1 MKKLLV
7 FLTVIFVS
15 DKSECWDLAVAVNNK
30 IQFLNLGDNETVLSD
45 GGFKSVQELAY
56 NQHDEIYVVD
66 KKNGRDSYIFS
77 YKIGI
82 SQQEPKVIISEPS
95 TKIMGVAYD
104 NVTDAIYWTTEKKG
118 ALMWYK
124 HAWHTYSGKVLHQFQ
139 NVTLQGI
146 TVDTCGRY
154 LYWTNTEYRA
164 STIERTRLDY
174 FHREIIIKE
183 NLFNPMGIAVDWHAK
198 KLFWCDD
205 TEGDAFQIE
214 RSNLDGTDREILYKG
229 SYDEPR
235 TMTVARGWLFWIDKA
250 DGRLLSL
257 RTTGPRGLNPLTVQR
272 WGGHTI
278 LKGLTS
284 VVVSSC
290 FANDPR
296 KEILPWV
303 TSVTEVATL
312 EPTATTERNTMPAPS
327 TWPTDVSYCLN
338 DGIISGNTENSVP
351 ACKCPMGYTGARC
364 EIPLCRNYCVHGTC
378 SVEVHTGWPKC
389 LCMSGFGGDRCETD
403 LCNGY
408 CMNGGTCYW
417 NDTLK
422 APSCHCPDGRFS
434 GNRCTED
441 LILLHEYCHLFCRQ
455 EEVFVG
461 LGVLEEL
468 YHCDC
473 SDVYEAVGNS
483 TTPKPE
489 QTIQPE
495 PQTAALLIACIAL
508 GCSVVAL
515 IIFLVVAL
523 RRMSVLNKQPR
534 LRKRI
539 IVNKKARQQ
548 ELPDRRPS
556 GQSTGEQCEI
566 TIENCCNMNICET
579 PCYEPK
585 LRAGKSPTKD
595 EKKNLLVSMEGAS
608 TGASSENSLY

>member
-1 MKKLLV
+1 MKKILV
-7 FLTVIFVS
+7 FLTVILVS
-15 DKSECWDLAVAVNNK
+15 ERSDCWDLAVAVDSK
-30 IQFLNLGDNETVLSD
+30 IQFLIIGGNETRISD
-45 GGFKSVQELAY
+45 GGFNSVQELSY
-56 NQHDEIYVVD
+56 NQRDEIYVVD
-66 KKNGRDSYIFS
+66 KKGKDSYIYS

-82 SQQEPKVIISEPS
+82 PEQVPKMIISEPA
-95 TKIMGVAYD
+95 TKIMGVAYS
-104 NVTDAIYWTTEKKG
+104 NVTDAIYWTTGKKG

-124 HAWHTYSGKVLHQFQ
+124 HAWQTSSGRVLHQFE

-146 TVDTCGRY
+146 TVDSCGRY
-154 LYWTNTEYRA
+154 LYWTNTEYRN

-174 FHREIIIKE
+174 FHREILIKE
-183 NLFNPMGIAVDWHAK
+183 NLFNPMGIAVDWQTR

-214 RSNLDGTDREILYKG
+214 RSNLDGTGRELLYKG

-235 TMTVARGWLFWIDKA
+235 TMTVAHGRLFWIDKA

-257 RTTGPRGLNPLTVQR
+257 RTMDPKGLNPWTVQR
-272 WGGHTI
+272 WGGHKI

-290 FANDPR
+290 YANNPS

-303 TSVTEVATL
+303 TPDTEITTL
-312 EPTATTERNTMPAPS
+312 QTTATTERNVMLVPS
-327 TWPTDVSYCLN
+327 TWPTDGSYCLN
-338 DGIISGNTENSVP
+338 DGIVSANNENSVP
-351 ACKCPMGYTGARC
+351 ACKCPVGYTGARC
-364 EIPLCRNYCVHGTC
+364 ELPLCHNYCVHGTC
-378 SVEVHTGWPKC
+378 SAEAYTGWPKC
-389 LCMSGFGGDRCETD
+389 LCMAGFGGDRCETD

-417 NDTLK
+417 NDTIK
-422 APSCHCPDGRFS
+422 APSCHCPSGRFS

-441 LILLHEYCHLFCRQ
+441 VILFREYCHLYCRQ
-455 EEVFVG
+455 EDVFVG
-461 LGVLEEL
+461 LGVMEEL
-468 YHCDC
+468 HHCDC
-473 SDVYEAVGNS
+473 SDVYEAMTNNS
-483 TTPKPE
+483 LPRTAEHTV
-489 QTIQPE
+489 QPE

-508 GCSVVAL
+508 GCSVIAL
-515 IIFLVVAL
+515 LIFLGVAL
-523 RRMSVLNKQPR
+523 RRMSILNKQPR

-595 EKKNLLVSMEGAS
+595 EKRNLLVSMEGAS